1 MYRSVQNNQPQQLN
15 QKIISHYR
23 SLKKRNEIFTVIL
36 LWIFLSCG
44 FFFSL
49 FFITD
54 KHYPEKM
61 ASYDQQLVTLK
72 QERADIEM
80 GKVTETKKS
89 FDTVLQENLDNLK
102 EYPEQENNY
111 SVVIDGTDSNL
122 VINKN
127 NIFVSDNANMLDA
140 TVKKKIY
147 DLNKQLAASTNGA
160 QLEVVTVRNLPRGE
174 DIESYANKI
183 FNQLGIG
190 NKDENNGV
198 LYLVALADR
207 EFRLEVGYGLEG
219 VIPDGV
225 AENIIND
232 DAVVDEF
239 KEENYDTAVNQ
250 VVDQVF
256 ALMNTKTALVDSKI
270 NQVEAQKNSARFA
283 HGSLFILLVTIIIV
297 SSFSIVR
304 LIRARKVL
312 KSNYNEYQEQMT
324 AYSNE
329 IDQNDTQL
337 LLEKIKQTDLYYIM
351 LSGTF
356 LISSRRSLRRA
367 ITRGR
372 LLKNPTAQQKAFG
385 RILIGDTL
393 YSGNGDILTTAY
405 LASNYNSSNWSDNDS
420 SGNGSGGSSWGSFG
434 GGSSGGG
441 GASGGW

>member
-1 MYRSVQNNQPQQLN
+1 MYRSIQNNQPQQLN
-15 QKIISHYR
+15 QKVISHYR
-23 SLKKRNEIFTVIL
+23 SLKQRNEIFMVIL
-36 LWIFLSCG
+36 LWIILSCS
-44 FFFSL
+44 FFFTL
-49 FFITD
+49 FFITEN
-54 KHYPEKM
+54 HYPAKID
-61 ASYDQQLVTLK
+61 SYNQQLLK
-72 QERADIEM
+72 LEQERTDILA
-80 GKVTETKKS
+80 GHIDTATKS

-102 EYPEQENNY
+102 EYPQQENNY

-140 TVKKKIY
+140 AVKKKIY

-160 QLEVVTVRNLPRGE
+160 QLEVVTVSKLPRGE

-198 LYLVALADR
+198 LYLVALDER

-219 VIPDGV
+219 LIPDGL
-225 AENIIND
+225 ADTIIND
-232 DAVVDEF
+232 DTVVDQF
-239 KEENYDTAVNQ
+239 KEENYAVAVTQ
-250 VVDQVF
+250 VMDNVF

-270 NQVEAQKNSARFA
+270 KQVEQQKSSARFA
-283 HGSLFILLVTIIIV
+283 HWGLFILLL
-297 SSFSIVR
+297 SIVVVGLFLITR
-304 LIRARKVL
+304 LIRARTSL
-312 KSNYNEYQEQMT
+312 KLSYKAYQELV
-324 AYSNE
+324 ASSANE
-329 IDQNDTQL
+329 LHQPDSQL

-351 LSGTF
+351 LSGAF
-356 LISSRRSLRRA
+356 LISSRRSIRRA
-367 ITRGR
+367 RARGE
-372 LLKNPTAQQKAFG
+372 LLKNPTAQPKAFG

-405 LASNYNSSNWSDNDS
+405 LTSNYNSNNWSDNDS
-420 SGNGSGGSSWGSFG
+420 SGSGGGGSSWGSFG